1 MTSKLQCFPGI
12 YILKLKAWFNSID
25 QSRRKLRLETFMT
38 TRNQTNTTQKTL
50 LEYYSKRVLSPEKR
64 GKRVRLTVTWRE
76 CFSVTMSNTT
86 NQTLTTV
93 AIKSTASVD
102 LCDAPI
108 QRDFTLQ
115 TAFLILIMVVTF
127 LGNFMVCLT
136 VYLHRRLRT
145 VTNYFIVSL
154 AVSDLLIS
162 VLSLPF
168 RINQTLN
175 NGVWCLGYDACLTWI
190 VVDLICSCAS
200 ICNLAAISIDRYI
213 AIVHPFRYQSVMTTK
228 VGWLLIGIVWIYS
241 GTWAALSSFN
251 WTTYG
256 EQHFFTLY
264 RCRKKDKIFYTVVTA
279 CDFYLPLTI
288 VLVMYGFVFRVAMNQ
303 ARAVASLQLVASNNN
318 GRNRRFS
325 INIVKEVK
333 AAKTLAIV
341 IGAFTI
347 CWFPF
352 FTLLLISLWNIK
364 LLSPPQVSEQALKG
378 LRGTFLY
385 VLPAINSTLNP
396 IIYAL
401 FNREF
406 RTAFLRLLQRACPW
420 LCTSSRRSANAQ
432 DSMQHSMNTTMT
444 NGSPRSRKSPK
455 AKRNEHAKKVAKFQE
470 VYGER
475 DSTEQTEEPKQV

>member
-1 MTSKLQCFPGI
+1 
-12 YILKLKAWFNSID
+12 
-25 QSRRKLRLETFMT
+25 
-38 TRNQTNTTQKTL
+38 
-50 LEYYSKRVLSPEKR
+50 
-64 GKRVRLTVTWRE
+64 
-76 CFSVTMSNTT
+76 MSNST

-93 AIKSTASVD
+93 EPTSSVD
-102 LCDAPI
+102 KCDAPI
-108 QRDFTLQ
+108 QRDFILQ

-136 VYLHRRLRT
+136 VYLHQRLRT

-190 VVDLICSCAS
+190 TVDLICSCAS

-213 AIVHPFRYQSVMTTK
+213 AIVHPFRYQSVMTTT
-228 VGWLLIGIVWIYS
+228 VGWVFIGIVWAYS
-241 GTWAALSSFN
+241 GTWAALSSIN
-251 WTTYG
+251 WTAYG
-256 EQHFFTLY
+256 EQHFLTVY
-264 RCRKKDKIFYTVVTA
+264 QCRKKDPIFYTVVTV
-279 CDFYLPLTI
+279 CDFYLPLAI

-303 ARAVASLQLVASNNN
+303 ARAVASLQPVGSTSN

-341 IGAFTI
+341 IGAFII

-352 FTLLLISLWNIK
+352 FTFLLISLWNLK
-364 LLSPPQVSEQALKG
+364 LLKPPYVSKQTLDG

-385 VLPAINSTLNP
+385 VFPVINSTLNP

-401 FNREF
+401 FNRDF
-406 RTAFLRLLQRACPW
+406 RTAFVRLLQRTCPR
-420 LCTSSRRSANAQ
+420 LCTCSCGSANSE
-432 DSMQHSMNTTMT
+432 DSMHHSMNTTMT
-444 NGSPRSRKSPK
+444 NGSPGSRKSSSASK
-455 AKRNEHAKKVAKFQE
+455 KKGRAKKAAKFQE
-470 VYGER
+470 VYGGR
-475 DSTEQTEEPKQV
+475 DSAEQAEEPKQV